1 MSLKIAFPNLPVVA
15 IIVMIWYLVKKTV
28 KMLNIIWHKN
38 YTINSIKN
46 TRHVIKA

>member
-1 MSLKIAFPNLPVVA
+1 MSLKIAFPKLPVVA

-28 KMLNIIWHKN
+28 KMLNITWHEN

>member
-15 IIVMIWYLVKKTV
+15 ITVMIWYLVKKTV

-38 YTINSIKN
+38 YIISSVRN
-46 TRHVIKA
+46 TRHVRKA